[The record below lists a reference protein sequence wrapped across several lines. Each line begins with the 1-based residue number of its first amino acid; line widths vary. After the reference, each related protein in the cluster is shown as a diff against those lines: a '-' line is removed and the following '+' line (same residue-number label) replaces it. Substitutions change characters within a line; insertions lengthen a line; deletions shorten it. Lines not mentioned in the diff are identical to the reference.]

1 MRTSLL
7 TKVYTNLW
15 WLQITLG
22 IAFITFGIWIALVPK
37 EGYVELSLFFA
48 IAILLT
54 GAFEIVRAI
63 KNKPFSDN
71 WKWYLLG
78 GIIDAVV
85 GVVFLSHLELSME
98 LLPVILGFWIIFR
111 GILYIILS
119 LEVRKGAFATWVV
132 LLFFGILIV
141 SMGLLILFKPEI
153 GSYTIVYAT
162 SIAFIITGVFR
173 VILGR
178 SLYQYRLEDK
188 KQSLWK

>member
-22 IAFITFGIWIALVPK
+22 IAFIAFGIWIALVPK
-37 EGYVELSLFFA
+37 EGYAELSLFFA

-54 GAFEIVRAI
+54 GAFEITRAV
-63 KNKPFSDN
+63 KNKNYSLN

-78 GIIDAVV
+78 GIVDTIV
-85 GVVFLSHLELSME
+85 GIIFLTNME
-98 LLPVILGFWIIFR
+98 LTMQLIPLLLGLWIIFR
-111 GILYIILS
+111 GMMYIFLS
-119 LEVRKGAFATWVV
+119 IEIRKGSLAIWSILF
-132 LLFFGILIV
+132 FFGILIIAIGV
-141 SMGLLILFKPEI
+141 LILVKPEI

-162 SIAFIITGVFR
+162 SAAFIITGIFR

-178 SLYQYRLEDK
+178 SLYKYKLK
-188 KQSLWK
+188 